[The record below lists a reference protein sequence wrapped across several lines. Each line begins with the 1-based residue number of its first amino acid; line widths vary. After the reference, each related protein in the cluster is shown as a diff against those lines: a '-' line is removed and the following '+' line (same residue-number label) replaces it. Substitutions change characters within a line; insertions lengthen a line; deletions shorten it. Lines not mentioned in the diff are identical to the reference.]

1 MSMKRTVPGGRVES
15 IYTQSKNGKEV
26 IATTITPADVEEA
39 VEVIEE
45 EVATP
50 ATSIEEEPESKE
62 Q

>member
-1 MSMKRTVPGGRVES
+1 MSMKRTIPGGRVES

-26 IATTITPADVEEA
+26 IATTIAPAEAEEV

-50 ATSIEEEPESKE
+50 ATPAEEEPESKE
-62 Q
+62 

>member
-26 IATTITPADVEEA
+26 IATTIAPAEAEES

-50 ATSIEEEPESKE
+50 ATTIAEEPESKE
-62 Q
+62 

>member
-1 MSMKRTVPGGRVES
+1 MKRTVPGGRVES

-26 IATTITPADVEEA
+26 IATTITPADAEEA

-45 EVATP
+45 DVAQHV
-50 ATSIEEEPESKE
+50 A